1 MTDSA
6 VMAIF
11 EESPRSYFGPA
22 DHGETHWHF
31 LNRSARPESDE
42 ARGRIESWYS
52 KLCPALRPGVRQ
64 RLQSRDNQDFAAGI
78 WELYLHELFRRLG
91 YGITCEA
98 PTPNGRNIDFLL
110 RRGAAAFYLE
120 ATIARKSQA
129 EQAAEARRNRIY
141 RELDKLE
148 SQDFMLGIE
157 IESAGANELRKV
169 GVLRRTLADWLATL
183 DPDETEQQWAETG
196 EIPTLSWPDGS
207 GWTLVFEAF
216 PSKPEYRGQPAERPL
231 GVFMD
236 EPMGPIADEGRLRRA
251 LRRKRPSEY
260 GDLALPY
267 VVAISEEPFD
277 ADAWHWEN
285 VLFGHT
291 AVEYCPGQPAR
302 SIRMPDGFWRG
313 PGGRPRNRRLAA
325 VLFASNLMP
334 WTIDRTRLEWWDNPF
349 ANHPVPDELIPD
361 VARRR
366 QLVVN
371 NGVGE
376 FHEVQALRTAG
387 LILGT

>member
-11 EESPRSYFGPA
+11 DGLHRSYVGPA
-22 DHGETHWHF
+22 DHGEPHWHF
-31 LNRSARPESDE
+31 LNRSARLEFDE
-42 ARGRIESWYS
+42 ARRRIESWYS
-52 KLCPALRPGVRQ
+52 KLCPALQRGVRQ
-64 RLQSRDNQDFAAGI
+64 RLQSGDNQDFAAGL

-91 YGITCEA
+91 YEITCEA

-110 RRGAAAFYLE
+110 RRGATAFYLE

-141 RELDKLE
+141 RELDKLQ
-148 SQDFMLGIE
+148 SPNFMLGIE
-157 IESAGANELRKV
+157 IESAGTNELGNV
-169 GVLRRTLADWLATL
+169 GVLRRKLADWLATL
-183 DPDETEQQWAETG
+183 DPDEVEQQWAETG
-196 EIPTLSWPDGS
+196 EIPTLSCSDGS
-207 GWTLVFEAF
+207 AWTLVFEAF
-216 PSKPEYRGQPAERPL
+216 PNKPEYRGRPAERPL

-236 EPMGPIADEGRLRRA
+236 KPIGLIDDEGRLRRA

-260 GDLALPY
+260 GDLALPF

-291 AVEYCPGQPAR
+291 AVQYGPGQPTR
-302 SIRMPDGFWRG
+302 SIRMSDGFWRG
-313 PGGRPRNRRLAA
+313 PGARPRNRRLAA

-334 WTIDRTRLEWWDNPF
+334 WALHLTRLEWWDNPF
-349 ANHPVPDELIPD
+349 ASQLVSDELIPD
-361 VARRR
+361 VARRPPTRGR
-366 QLVVN
+366 QRRRRISR
-371 NGVGE
+371 G
-376 FHEVQALRTAG
+376 
-387 LILGT
+387 